1 MTKAEIRIEIVLL
14 GLLLYL
20 LITLAELVNALG
32 IFFTDFGFY
41 Q

>member
-20 LITLAELVNALG
+20 VITLAELVNALG
-32 IFFTDFGFY
+32 IFLAEFGFY